1 MCDPTAPT
9 PVQLSLR
16 LADERGDGLEALVWG
31 GQIDNLTV
39 PDGISEQAADDD
51 VTEWVISWLD
61 PPPDRAIE
69 RLMEALR
76 GMGATEILLT
86 TVALDAGLDGWR
98 EHAREWT
105 AGPFLVRPPWVEPG
119 SGGGTTEPAIDL
131 VIDPGAV
138 FGSGSHQ
145 STRLAL
151 ELLAA
156 RFDDAAMVGAPFG
169 VPDEVID
176 VGSGSGVLGIAAALL
191 GAGAVQLV
199 ELDQAGEQVGL
210 ANAAAN
216 GVADRV
222 RWAGTDV
229 AKLDPPEGE
238 AARLVLANL
247 LIGEHE
253 SVAPSVR
260 RMAAVGGTII
270 VAGILEHQED
280 RLLAALAPTATLKR
294 LVEPSE
300 TDPTVAWVALTLLV
314 TDTQGDRA
322 VGERA

>member
-1 MCDPTAPT
+1 MCDLTGPT

-16 LADERGDGLEALVWG
+16 LADERGDGVEALVWG
-31 GQIDNLTV
+31 GLIENLIL
-39 PDGISEQAADDD
+39 PDGISEQAADPG

-69 RLMEALR
+69 RLVKALR
-76 GMGATEILLT
+76 GMGATEISLT
-86 TVALDAGLDGWR
+86 TVAPDVGLDGWR

-105 AGPFLVRPPWVEPG
+105 VGPFVVRPPWVEPT
-119 SGGGTTEPAIDL
+119 SGDETTEAAIDL

-145 STRLAL
+145 STRMAL
-151 ELLAA
+151 ELLSA
-156 RFDDAAMVGAPFG
+156 RFDGAKVGVPLV

-191 GAGAVQLV
+191 GAGVVRLV
-199 ELDQAGEQVGL
+199 ELDPAGERVGL

-229 AKLDPPEGE
+229 AKLDAPEGE

-247 LIGEHE
+247 LIGGHE
-253 SVAPSVR
+253 SMTPSVR
-260 RMAAVGGTII
+260 RMTAVGGTVI

-280 RLLAALAPTATLKR
+280 RLLAALAPTVPLKR

-314 TDTQGDRA
+314 TDPHGDRA
-322 VGERA
+322 LGERT

>member
-1 MCDPTAPT
+1 MCDVTGPT

-16 LADERGDGLEALVWG
+16 LADERGDRFEALVWG
-31 GQIDNLTV
+31 GLIANLTE
-39 PDGISEQAADDD
+39 PDGISEQAAEPG

-61 PPPDRAIE
+61 PPPDQAIE
-69 RLMEALR
+69 RLVEALR
-76 GMGATEILLT
+76 GMGATEISLT

-98 EHAREWT
+98 EHAREWR
-105 AGPFLVRPPWVEPG
+105 AGPFVVRPPWVEPT
-119 SGGGTTEPAIDL
+119 SGGGTTEGAIDL

-151 ELLAA
+151 ELLSA
-156 RFDDAAMVGAPFG
+156 RFDDAERAGGPLG

-176 VGSGSGVLGIAAALL
+176 VGSGSGVLGIAAASLDS
-191 GAGAVQLV
+191 GVVRLV
-199 ELDQAGEQVGL
+199 ELDPVGEQVGL

-229 AKLDPPEGE
+229 AKLDAPEAE

-253 SVAPSVR
+253 SVASSVR
-260 RMAAVGGTII
+260 RMAGVGGTVI
-270 VAGILEHQED
+270 VAGILERQED
-280 RLLAALAPTATLKR
+280 RLLAALAPTVPLKR

-314 TDTQGDRA
+314 TDPHDDRS
-322 VGERA
+322 VGEQA

>member
-1 MCDPTAPT
+1 MCDLTGPT

-16 LADERGDGLEALVWG
+16 LADERGDGVEALVWG
-31 GQIDNLTV
+31 GLIENLIL
-39 PDGISEQAADDD
+39 PDGISEQAADPG

-69 RLMEALR
+69 RLVKALR
-76 GMGATEILLT
+76 GMGATEISLT
-86 TVALDAGLDGWR
+86 TVAPDVGLDGWR
-98 EHAREWT
+98 EHARERT
-105 AGPFLVRPPWVEPG
+105 VGPFVVRPPWVEPT
-119 SGGGTTEPAIDL
+119 SGDETTEAAIDL

-145 STRLAL
+145 STRMAL
-151 ELLAA
+151 ELLSA
-156 RFDDAAMVGAPFG
+156 RFDGAKVGVPLV

-191 GAGAVQLV
+191 GAGVVRLV
-199 ELDQAGEQVGL
+199 ELDPAGERVGL

-229 AKLDPPEGE
+229 AKLDAPEGE

-247 LIGEHE
+247 LIGGHE

-260 RMAAVGGTII
+260 RMAAVGGTVI

-280 RLLAALAPTATLKR
+280 RLLAALAPTVPLKR

-314 TDTQGDRA
+314 TDPHADRA
-322 VGERA
+322 LGERA